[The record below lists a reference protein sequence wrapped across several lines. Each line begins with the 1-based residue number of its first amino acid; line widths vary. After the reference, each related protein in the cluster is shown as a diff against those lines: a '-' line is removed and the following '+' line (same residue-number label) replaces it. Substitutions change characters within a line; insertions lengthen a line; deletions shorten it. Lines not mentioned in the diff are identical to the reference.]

1 MRTPGIQRG
10 QQLFLGP
17 YLLGPRFCASAQASA
32 PAMPPKAKT
41 TTVSIKTASIGIAF
55 PVHGWAG
62 SKSPHCNRAVARR
75 VRSKK
80 SAPETG
86 ALPKFAGASGSDL
99 GRLDLQK
106 LAGARDWDR
115 PRLHRLRNLAHE
127 VDV

>member
-1 MRTPGIQRG
+1 MIRTNLVFRSDTPVYLYDTNQRRRAPVTPPNDQRLLVASG
-10 QQLFLGP
+10 Q
-17 YLLGPRFCASAQASA
+17 
-32 PAMPPKAKT
+32 KE
-41 TTVSIKTASIGIAF
+41 
-55 PVHGWAG
+55 
-62 SKSPHCNRAVARR
+62 
-75 VRSKK
+75 

-86 ALPKFAGASGSDL
+86 ALPKFITASGSDL